1 MKHSVKNRSNT
12 TNNPISSQTL
22 KWMAILVLVI
32 SLVLSPNI
40 PVTAETNTE
49 EIQTLPY
56 HSYLPITQ
64 RGGNSYYVSPQGD
77 DSNPGTFSHPWRTIR
92 KAADSVEPGYTVY
105 IHGGIYHEKIAINH
119 SGTQDMPIRFYAV
132 QGENPII
139 DGENHLPGAGSGLIS
154 IFGNWVEI
162 TGIEVQNSN
171 YIGIGLY
178 GEHDTVSNAFVHHSQ
193 KTGVYINGDY
203 GTVQDSRIW
212 RNSIINEYGVS
223 SIWSSGLAS
232 SRDSENGI
240 TEYSIM
246 RRNVV
251 WENWGQGINAYE
263 SDHVT
268 IEDNISH
275 DNFVNNIYIS
285 NATNILCQRNFV
297 YMAPSSYMYGYG
309 NNIGIMLNDEI
320 DYPSSNITIINNIS
334 FGNNWNFAMFKGTNA
349 FKNVLVVNNMFINA
363 IKSGGVLLRGPHQN
377 VIFKNNI
384 IQQDGDLPLIILNL
398 NPIVSYSNNLW
409 SKTPPSEASGSGD
422 VIGDPQFAHIG
433 DPFSPEWFRLT
444 SLSPAIDGAVSFP
457 EVSVDYFGNRRLL
470 LPDMGAIEYV
480 LAP

>member
-1 MKHSVKNRSNT
+1 
-12 TNNPISSQTL
+12 
-22 KWMAILVLVI
+22 
-32 SLVLSPNI
+32 
-40 PVTAETNTE
+40 
-49 EIQTLPY
+49 
-56 HSYLPITQ
+56 
-64 RGGNSYYVSPQGD
+64 
-77 DSNPGTFSHPWRTIR
+77 
-92 KAADSVEPGYTVY
+92 
-105 IHGGIYHEKIAINH
+105 
-119 SGTQDMPIRFYAV
+119 
-132 QGENPII
+132 
-139 DGENHLPGAGSGLIS
+139 
-154 IFGNWVEI
+154 
-162 TGIEVQNSN
+162 
-171 YIGIGLY
+171 
-178 GEHDTVSNAFVHHSQ
+178 
-193 KTGVYINGDY
+193 
-203 GTVQDSRIW
+203 
-212 RNSIINEYGVS
+212 
-223 SIWSSGLAS
+223 
-232 SRDSENGI
+232 
-240 TEYSIM
+240 M

-349 FKNVLVVNNMFINA
+349 FKNVLVANNMFINA
-363 IKSGGVLLRGPHQN
+363 IKSGGVLLRGSHQN

-384 IQQDGDLPLIILNL
+384 IQQDGDLPLIIINL

-409 SKTPPSEASGSGD
+409 SKTPPTEASGSGD
-422 VIGDPQFAHIG
+422 VIGDPQLAHIG

-457 EVSVDYFGNRRLL
+457 EVIVDYFGNRRLP
-470 LPDMGAIEYV
+470 LPSLFSLVYLAI
-480 LAP
+480 